1 MQDVTAGDNAS
12 IYTSLQM
19 KNAWEEGGEGDDR
32 EEVGM
37 IEWRSGWQRVGGATG
52 VKDIE
57 TMLGEEKSAKNDCDS
72 VAPMASGVDH
82 DTLCLHCP

>member
-1 MQDVTAGDNAS
+1 M
-12 IYTSLQM
+12 
-19 KNAWEEGGEGDDR
+19 
-32 EEVGM
+32 
-37 IEWRSGWQRVGGATG
+37 GGATG

-82 DTLCLHCP
+82 DTLCLRCP

>member
-1 MQDVTAGDNAS
+1 MSADEKWVFEENGLSSFVIMTKRRRDTQDVTAGDNAS

-37 IEWRSGWQRVGGATG
+37 IEWRSG
-52 VKDIE
+52 
-57 TMLGEEKSAKNDCDS
+57 
-72 VAPMASGVDH
+72 
-82 DTLCLHCP
+82 